1 MQERVDLYPRGFEAV
16 QKSRSR
22 VLKTRGKP
30 TVFKPDNT
38 LLLILEKVHNKI
50 NNDPQ

>member
-1 MQERVDLYPRGFEAV
+1 MKNELIYIRGFEAV
-16 QKSRSR
+16 QKNSC

-38 LLLILEKVHNKI
+38 PLLILEKVHDKI